1 MSFIIE
7 MIAEGEHQQQ
17 DFKMRIEDTRKIA
30 RTLVAFA
37 NTDGG
42 RLLIGVKDNGT
53 VCGVVPE
60 EEFYM
65 IQAAAEMHC
74 KPPIS
79 FKTQVWKSNYQSVL
93 EVQIEKSLRAPHF
106 AANEDGTW
114 AAYQRQE
121 DRNIQANGVL
131 LKVWQ
136 YQSTEQTPDFEYTH
150 PIRKLFQALRNG
162 EQLGFRSASRILRL
176 SREKTENIL
185 AQLVVWDIV
194 KMDFTDTGCFYS
206 MKDSN
211 KMQAIE
217 DSPIDTTRRM
227 I

>member
-1 MSFIIE
+1 MSFIID

-53 VCGVVPE
+53 VCGVIPE

-65 IQAAAEMHC
+65 VQAAAEMHC
-74 KPPIS
+74 KPPLS
-79 FKTQVWKSNYQSVL
+79 FKTQVWKSNYLSVL
-93 EVQIEKSLRAPHF
+93 EVQIEKSIRGPHF

-114 AAYQRQE
+114 DAYQRQE
-121 DRNIQANGVL
+121 DRNIKANRVL

-136 YQSTEQTPDFEYTH
+136 YQRMDQSPDFAYTQ
-150 PIRKLFQALRNG
+150 PIRRLFEVLRSG
-162 EQLGFRSASRILRL
+162 DKLGFRNVSRILRL
-176 SREKTENIL
+176 SSEKTENIL

-194 KMDFTDTGCFYS
+194 KMEFTDTGCFYS
-206 MKDSN
+206 MKDSD
-211 KMQAIE
+211 KMQKLE
-217 DSPIDTTRRM
+217 NLPISTEGRLS
-227 I
+227 